1 MNYDYKIVVDSSA
14 DLPDDVIKA
23 GNFQTV
29 PLTLHLGDYSVVDDD
44 KFEPAD
50 FLRRMKESKDY
61 ARSACPSPGDY
72 IKSYRGSEKRV
83 YVITLSSK
91 LSGSHNSAEQ
101 GKAIYSEEEGCEGKD
116 IHIFDS
122 KGAGGMLL
130 QAALKIME
138 LEKAGKTF
146 EDVVKETTD
155 FIEDSHIFF
164 LLDNYDNFRKNGRIS
179 NIQASLLD
187 TLHIK
192 LIMQD
197 NGAGEIAKAAQDL
210 SFKRALN
217 HMCKLVVKNVKNP
230 AERVL
235 IVTHCANESQAK
247 WVLSEILKKCKFKA
261 SYVLEGR
268 GITTMYANEGGIL
281 VSY

>member
-1 MNYDYKIVVDSSA
+1 MEYKIVVDSSA
-14 DLPDDVIKA
+14 DLPQDVLEK
-23 GNFQTV
+23 GNFETV
-29 PLTLHLGDYSVVDDD
+29 PLTLHLGDYSVLDDEN
-44 KFEPAD
+44 FEPAD
-50 FLRRMKESKDY
+50 FLRRMKKTEDY
-61 ARSACPSPGDY
+61 ARSSCPSPGDF
-72 IKSYRGSEKRV
+72 IKAYRGEEKRV

-91 LSGSHNSAEQ
+91 LSGSYNAAEQ
-101 GKAIYSEEEGCEGKD
+101 AKFIYSEEENCEGKS
-116 IHIFDS
+116 IHVFDS

-130 QAALKIME
+130 QAALRIME
-138 LEKAGKTF
+138 LEAEGKTF
-146 EDVVKETTD
+146 QEVVALTTKYVD
-155 FIEDSHIFF
+155 ESHIFF

-235 IVTHCANESQAK
+235 VVTHCANEKQGS
-247 WVLSEILKKCKFKA
+247 WVLKEILKSCKFKA
-261 SYVLEGR
+261 SYLLEGR
-268 GITTMYANEGGIL
+268 GITTMYANEGGVL

>member
-1 MNYDYKIVVDSSA
+1 MSYKIVVDSSA
-14 DLPDDVIKA
+14 DLPQEVLA
-23 GNFQTV
+23 SGNFSTV
-29 PLTLHLGDYSVVDDD
+29 PLTLHLGSYSVIDDN
-44 KFEPAD
+44 KFQPAD
-50 FLRRMKESKDY
+50 FLRRMKESSDY

-72 IKSYRGSEKRV
+72 INAYRGPEERI

-101 GKAIYSEEEGCEGKD
+101 AKAIYAEEENCEGKS

-122 KGAGGMLL
+122 RGAGGMLL
-130 QAALKIME
+130 QGALKIME
-138 LEKAGKTF
+138 LEKSGKSF
-146 EDVVKETTD
+146 AEVVEETSKYMGQ
-155 FIEDSHIFF
+155 SHIYF

-197 NGAGEIAKAAQDL
+197 NGLGEIAKAAQDL

-217 HMCKLVVKNVKNP
+217 HMCKLVVKNVINP

-235 IVTHCANESQAK
+235 VVTHCANEKQGK
-247 WVLSEILKKCKFKA
+247 WMLGEILKQCKFKA
-261 SYVLEGR
+261 SYLLEGR